1 MDRLAIIE
9 AESHRFAEV
18 LAAADPAARCPTC
31 PDWSASDLLWHLTNV
46 HNFWAGV
53 LSRHI
58 LDEADLVAVEAA
70 KPDRPDEQAALLRLR
85 EEATAALLRQL
96 AERAAGAVDH
106 RYGRAVAGRCRLMD
120 RTLRRGFGAC
130 GACERREAERGRQR
144 AGGRPCAV
152 GVDPR
157 RFGLDF
163 RRTRSARCSGCADVT
178 RDSIELSAGRQP
190 SSSPVIPRS
199 IAARVRSGSTISPS
213 SSRRA
218 TSKARSRSCG
228 VAAVSV
234 AIRIAPCAR
243 DSRC

>member
-31 PDWSASDLLWHLTNV
+31 PDWSASDLLWHLTSV

-96 AERAAGAVDH
+96 AGEASA
-106 RYGRAVAGRCRLMD
+106 RAVRASGGKPSAVVSAPVGDLALWAW
-120 RTLRRGFGAC
+120 TRGGS
-130 GACERREAERGRQR
+130 
-144 AGGRPCAV
+144 V
-152 GVDPR
+152 
-157 RFGLDF
+157 
-163 RRTRSARCSGCADVT
+163 SISG
-178 RDSIELSAGRQP
+178 EP
-190 SSSPVIPRS
+190 
-199 IAARVRSGSTISPS
+199 AARGALDALMSQGIQ
-213 SSRRA
+213 
-218 TSKARSRSCG
+218 
-228 VAAVSV
+228 
-234 AIRIAPCAR
+234 
-243 DSRC
+243 